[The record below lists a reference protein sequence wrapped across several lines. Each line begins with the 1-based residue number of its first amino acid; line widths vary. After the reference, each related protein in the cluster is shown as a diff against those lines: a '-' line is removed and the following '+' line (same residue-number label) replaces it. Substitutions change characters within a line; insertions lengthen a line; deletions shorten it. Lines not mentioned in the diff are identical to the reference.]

1 MSVSV
6 TRVTTASGAIY
17 DFLPDLSRVRRV
29 SAERLSNPFL
39 TDDEGFSFMELHR
52 AEEWVRIV
60 AQGGVKSPASL
71 DVIRVGYPLIITL
84 EGLGEGERTTRY
96 TTPVVDVAVYEM
108 NVGDL

>member
-6 TRVTTASGAIY
+6 TRATTASGAVY

-29 SAERLSNPFL
+29 STEHPENPFPKGEDGFPFVEL
-39 TDDEGFSFMELHR
+39 RCDD
-52 AEEWVRIV
+52 EWVRIV
-60 AQGGVKSPASL
+60 AQGSVKSPASL

-84 EGLGEGERTTRY
+84 EGLGDGEYTTRY
-96 TTPVVDVAVYEM
+96 TTPVVDVTVYEM

>member
-6 TRVTTASGAIY
+6 TRATTASGAVY

-29 SAERLSNPFL
+29 STERPSNPFPK
-39 TDDEGFSFMELHR
+39 DDEGFSFMELR
-52 AEEWVRIV
+52 CDDEWVRIV

-84 EGLGEGERTTRY
+84 EGLGEGEHTTRY
-96 TTPVVDVAVYEM
+96 TTPVVDVVVFDME
-108 NVGDL
+108 VGDL

>member
-6 TRVTTASGAIY
+6 TRATTASGAVY

-29 SAERLSNPFL
+29 STERQSNPFPK
-39 TDDEGFSFMELHR
+39 DDEGFSFMELR
-52 AEEWVRIV
+52 CDDEWVRIV
-60 AQGGVKSPASL
+60 EQGGVKSPASL

-84 EGLGEGERTTRY
+84 ESLGDGAYTTRY

>member
-1 MSVSV
+1 MSVWV
-6 TRVTTASGAIY
+6 TRVTTASGAVY

-29 SAERLSNPFL
+29 CTERVSNPFPSG
-39 TDDEGFSFMELHR
+39 DDSFAFMELR
-52 AEEWVRIV
+52 CDEEWVRIG

-84 EGLGEGERTTRY
+84 EGLGEGEHITRY
-96 TTPVVDVAVYEM
+96 TTPVVEVVVFEM

>member
-6 TRVTTASGAIY
+6 TRATTASGAAY

-29 SAERLSNPFL
+29 STEHLENPFPHG
-39 TDDEGFSFMELHR
+39 DEDFPLIELR
-52 AEEWVRIV
+52 RDEEWVRIV
-60 AQGGVKSPASL
+60 AHRGVKSPASL

-84 EGLGEGERTTRY
+84 ESLGDGAYTTRY